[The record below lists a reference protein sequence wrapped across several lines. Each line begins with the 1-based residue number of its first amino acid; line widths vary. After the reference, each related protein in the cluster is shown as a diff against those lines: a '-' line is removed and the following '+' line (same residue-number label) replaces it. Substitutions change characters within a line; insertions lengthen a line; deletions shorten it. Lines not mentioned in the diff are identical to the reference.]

1 MTKSSEPVNVG
12 APDPELRN
20 SPIVEDSDEEF
31 DYVAQGLG
39 EEPVCYFNGKAYNDG
54 AFVCSGGAELLR
66 CARGAWI
73 REGSCDPDNP

>member
-1 MTKSSEPVNVG
+1 VSVG
-12 APDPELRN
+12 APDPELKN

-31 DYVAQGLG
+31 DSLAQELG
-39 EEPVCYFNGKAYNDG
+39 EEPVCYFNGKAYDDG
-54 AFVCSGGAELLR
+54 TFVCSGGAELLR